1 MAIGVAA
8 AVNRSN
14 EAATERAY
22 FCSVF
27 FQFFNFRKT
36 QNIFSLPYLFFFLAL
51 ASFALPAV
59 AAAAAASSLCGN
71 VAQMKTGIE
80 KCTEA
85 HTHT

>member
-1 MAIGVAA
+1 MKQRRSAHIFAA
-8 AVNRSN
+8 FFSN
-14 EAATERAY
+14 FLILEKRRI
-22 FCSVF
+22 F
-27 FQFFNFRKT
+27 FLCH
-36 QNIFSLPYLFFFLAL
+36 ICFFFLAL

-59 AAAAAASSLCGN
+59 AAAAAASSSLCGN